1 MRRDLEDDDDVVAD
15 GESVRVPLYLCDDAT
30 QRAIATDGLRLHDGM
45 GRPAGYKS
53 GYVFSGNIE
62 HSQRDAYDAA
72 AVRDARREARAARR
86 VWIEDMT
93 TAYRRTPH
101 TDNGEPDAAEALLRR
116 HLRSTEPDEDAAARA
131 EKIRERTR
139 AQYLDQLANAWRTNP
154 QTNPRRADEVERQR
168 RQWTAER

>member
-72 AVRDARREARAARR
+72 AVRALVMGEVERMANDPLPLSQRAPRIAALERE
-86 VWIEDMT
+86 
-93 TAYRRTPH
+93 
-101 TDNGEPDAAEALLRR
+101 
-116 HLRSTEPDEDAAARA
+116 
-131 EKIRERTR
+131 
-139 AQYLDQLANAWRTNP
+139 LDQLHRVEEVLVTAAIAAGQSIHRSPTAP
-154 QTNPRRADEVERQR
+154 PAAVLGVRVAEGGARA
-168 RQWTAER
+168 T